1 MAHNINT
8 YIGRQAAWHKLG
20 TVTGSFMTW
29 DDIQSH
35 GGLNYL
41 PVKQQLFDAAGNA
54 VDAWGV
60 FRPDTKAFLG
70 AVGDQYTVIDHAEG
84 FRMIDALI
92 QSKDGAHYETAGCLG
107 KGEVVWGLA
116 DLSLSVNVGTSGD
129 KSNVYLLFATA
140 HNGTFSHLYRTTL
153 TRVVCQNTLNAAM
166 SSKATSLFRV
176 RHTRNAQNR
185 LDNAHDALATIG
197 TEVRGIEQKLNFL
210 ATRKMTREAMGSI
223 LDRLFPASKDAT
235 TGKPAE
241 STRRNNIL
249 SDVLRCYESNDRNAF
264 PEQRGTAYNLLN
276 AVTEYTDHMRS
287 ARNGERAE
295 SAMFGSGDKLK
306 TQAMEVIMET
316 ANGLPV
322 TVTRPVVVS
331 APSVSILDQ
340 ILSEGRMA
348 TTDRSPRGWDSV

>member
-8 YIGRQAAWHKLG
+8 YMGRQAAWHKLG
-20 TVTGSFMTW
+20 TVTGSYMTW
-29 DDIQSH
+29 DDIQAQ

-41 PVKQQLFDAAGNA
+41 PVKQQLFDASGNA

-60 FRPDTKAFLG
+60 FRPDTNAFLG

-116 DLSLSVNVGTSGD
+116 DLSLSINVGTSGD

-176 RHTRNAQNR
+176 RHTKNAQNR
-185 LDNAHDALATIG
+185 LDSAHDALATIG
-197 TEVRGIEQKLNFL
+197 AEAQGIEAKLNML
-210 ATRKMTREAMGSI
+210 ASRKMTREAMGSI
-223 LDRLFPASKDAT
+223 LDRLFPQSKDAN
-235 TGKPAE
+235 GKPQD

-276 AVTEYTDHMRS
+276 AVTEYTDHVRS
-287 ARNGERAE
+287 TRNGDSGE
-295 SAMFGSGDKLK
+295 SAMFGSGDRLK
-306 TQAMEVIMET
+306 TQAMEVIMQT
-316 ANGLPV
+316 ADGLQYV
-322 TVTRPVVVS
+322 SRPVNFAPVS
-331 APSVSILDQ
+331 HVSLLDQ
-340 ILSEGRMA
+340 IVEAGVIAS
-348 TTDRSPRGWDSV
+348 

>member
-8 YIGRQAAWHKLG
+8 YIGRQAAWHTLG
-20 TVTGSFMTW
+20 TVTGQFMTW
-29 DDIQSH
+29 EQIQAH

-41 PVKQQLFDAAGNA
+41 PVKQQLYSATGQL
-54 VDAWGV
+54 VEAWGV
-60 FRPDTKAFLG
+60 FRPDNGAFLG

-166 SSKATSLFRV
+166 SSKATALFRV
-176 RHTRNAQNR
+176 RHTKNAQNK
-185 LDNAHDALATIG
+185 LDLAHDALATIG
-197 TEVRGIEQKLNFL
+197 AEVQGIEAKLNML
-210 ATRKMTREAMGSI
+210 ATRRMTREAMGSI
-223 LDRLFPASKDAT
+223 LDRLFPQSKDAN
-235 TGKPAE
+235 GKPQD

-249 SDVLRCYESNDRNAF
+249 GDVLRCYESNDRNAF

-295 SAMFGSGDKLK
+295 SAMFGSGDRLK
-306 TQAMEVIMET
+306 TQAMEVILET
-316 ANGLPV
+316 ADGLQ
-322 TVTRPVVVS
+322 TVVS
-331 APSVSILDQ
+331 RPIYSDVRPAVHSGTSLLDQ
-340 ILSEGRMA
+340 IVSEGRLA
-348 TTDRSPRGWDSV
+348 PADR